1 MPDNENNSMK
11 KFPQPS
17 TLPANTEI
25 KDGVWTQ
32 VFSARKN
39 TTNRPALFLDRD
51 GVVCVEA
58 NYMQRAEDVQLMP
71 DAADV
76 IKSANQKNIPV
87 ILVTNQ
93 AGIAYGY
100 FGWEEFINVQAKL
113 LDELSSGGA
122 VIDGVFA
129 CPFHEKGID
138 PWGHPSHPARKP
150 NPGMLIM
157 AAELMGVDLSGS
169 WIVGDRSSDI
179 LAGKNA
185 GLAGGVHVLSGHG
198 ASNNERQ
205 KALSQS
211 SNNFVVKSATD
222 LASAASL
229 IPLLGK

>member
-1 MPDNENNSMK
+1 MK

-17 TLPANTEI
+17 NLPANTEI

-39 TTNRPALFLDRD
+39 TTNCPALFLDRD

-58 NYMQRAEDVQLMP
+58 NYMQRAEDVKLMP

-138 PWGHPSHPARKP
+138 PWDHPSHPARKP

-198 ASNNERQ
+198 ASNNQRQ
-205 KALSQS
+205 NALSHS